1 MTAQLE
7 HANVTV
13 SDPQATADWMCALF
27 DWTVRWKGASLG
39 GGTTIH
45 VGTDRHYLA
54 LYNPNKPTTPAVNSY
69 TVKGGLNHIAVVTTD
84 LTGME
89 AKIRAAG
96 FEPHSHADYEPGQRF
111 YFHDLDGIEYEVVQY
126 D

>member
-13 SDPQATADWMCALF
+13 SNPDATAQWMCDTF
-27 DWTVRWKGASLG
+27 GWHIRWKGASLG

-45 VGTDRHYLA
+45 VGTDNLYVA
-54 LYNPNKPTTPAVNSY
+54 LYNPNKPTRTAPNNY
-69 TVKGGLNHIAVVTTD
+69 TTTGGLNHIAVVTD
-84 LTGME
+84 NLSEME
-89 AKIRAAG
+89 SKVRAAG
-96 FEPHSHADYEPGQRF
+96 FETHSHADYEPGQRF
-111 YFHDLDGIEYEVVQY
+111 YFHDHDGIEYEVVHY